1 MADLPLWRLGFDFD
15 DTSLGLNVFVLLF
28 PFCVRLR
35 EVVDFVLFVFDNNDD
50 LQFCVLLLCEVECC
64 LGCLKL

>member
-50 LQFCVLLLCEVECC
+50 LQSFVCCCCCV
-64 LGCLKL
+64 KLSVV